1 MIENILLILLILLLS
16 AKLFGA
22 LFEKIGF
29 DSSIG
34 ELLTGI
40 IFGVS
45 ILNLIEAKSVEYFA
59 IIGSVLILFVVGL
72 KQRDIEDIYHDKK
85 SIYLGLMMLFITSIV
100 MTLFFYFIPRYFDI
114 NFSVIQSIVMGFAFA
129 IIDVG
134 VPAKILISKGLISL
148 PVGKIVIRSAIIDI
162 IAGLLMFTIASTI
175 FNLNMSNVIIKL
187 GGILLLAFLIVLLF
201 YFFSNIAKYVIKT
214 HIHEAEFS
222 LALILILA
230 LAYLTEIIGFSSILG
245 AFIAGVF
252 IAKLPFSESTS
263 FSDKIRGISFGLFV
277 PLFFVW
283 FGLEINLVDIMKN
296 IVLALIIFVLYITI
310 RFTIAYIYLKKN
322 KLDAPLTISTSMLS
336 VDVES
341 LIVLMVAMNL
351 GIFTN
356 SEPLIL
362 FAPSVLLSTL
372 FIVIFVAIFSKK
384 EIKIKKRLKKIS

>member
-201 YFFSNIAKYVIKT
+201 YFFSNMLLK
-214 HIHEAEFS
+214 HIS
-222 LALILILA
+222 M
-230 LAYLTEIIGFSSILG
+230 
-245 AFIAGVF
+245 
-252 IAKLPFSESTS
+252 KL
-263 FSDKIRGISFGLFV
+263 
-277 PLFFVW
+277 
-283 FGLEINLVDIMKN
+283 
-296 IVLALIIFVLYITI
+296 
-310 RFTIAYIYLKKN
+310 
-322 KLDAPLTISTSMLS
+322 
-336 VDVES
+336 
-341 LIVLMVAMNL
+341 
-351 GIFTN
+351 N
-356 SEPLIL
+356 SR
-362 FAPSVLLSTL
+362 LL
-372 FIVIFVAIFSKK
+372 
-384 EIKIKKRLKKIS
+384 